1 MTFEDAQTYEEKA
14 ALAPITVRTTSR
26 PVQAMHFPGGAEA
39 ATRIIDWV
47 LLNNGTATWMEDQPA
62 IFDEDGTTVLLPA
75 EPERIF
81 LTVTYGAQRISP
93 GNWVVQ
99 YSDGS
104 FCGVTDSLFR
114 ENHLF
119 S

>member
-1 MTFEDAQTYEEKA
+1 MTFEDAPTYEDKA
-14 ALAPITVRTTSR
+14 SLAPITVRSTSR

-47 LLNNGTATWMEDQPA
+47 LLNNGTASWMESQPE
-62 IFDEDGTTVLLPA
+62 IRDDDGTLLIPYD
-75 EPERIF
+75 PERIF
-81 LTVTYGAQRISP
+81 LHVPQGGQRVRP

-99 YSDGS
+99 FTDGS
-104 FCGVTDSLFR
+104 FYALTDSLFR

-119 S
+119 N